1 MTQATKFRTLFE
13 HPTKIYEAPIF
24 QRRYRWTVKT
34 ELPKFWEDFSNVERG
49 EAETLFLGAIIT
61 KPSQP
66 STGYTAERELIVDG
80 QQRLTTL
87 SLTIL
92 AATVLAEEH
101 SQKDAVNSLI
111 EYLTISHRRDDIG
124 RPKIIVTTPDLAEY
138 DSLFRKLNNETKR
151 NLRLHSSHSAKIGPL
166 THSFDYAKDEIKNRI
181 EEAGGNPGDT
191 IMRIIDQMLDKVEI
205 VEFQLEERHDPNEVF
220 DRLNRQGLK
229 LTVADLARNHVFG
242 KVSNDRD
249 LANQLYGSQW
259 RPFEEKFNAAV
270 TDQVGKSASA
280 RGDAL
285 LDQYFFPFAITRFPQ
300 TTKPKSIN
308 LLEQRWNIMNEG
320 ETNPSVQVENI
331 VEDLS
336 EFVPAFLSLTTGASY
351 PRLPKDVEEIANRLY
366 RMKLPSVVLPF
377 PMHILRATASGDI
390 DPKNAREALE
400 IVESFLVRRALVGIE
415 PTGLHAIFKVLWG
428 KTSQGIPSKVRENI
442 TSTTTKFPND
452 GELRQGIEG
461 EALKQRRLCHYI
473 LEERELDLRG
483 RGDDLSPEQLQGF
496 EVDHIAPQSLK
507 GDWAPLFA
515 SPDAEALLDTWGNLV
530 PLSKKANTTKNAR
543 SWEDARKFLRLDT
556 IYKST
561 RMIYEDHDHWDAD
574 TIVARNR
581 ELADWAITRWPFY
594 EHYLKQ

>member
-24 QRRYRWTVKT
+24 QRRYRWSVKK

-66 STGYTAERELIVDG
+66 STGHTAERELIVDG
-80 QQRLTTL
+80 QQRLTTV

-101 SQKDAVNSLI
+101 SQKDAVNTLI
-111 EYLTISHRRDDIG
+111 GYLTISHRRDDIG
-124 RPKIIVTTPDLAEY
+124 RPKIIVTTPDLTEY
-138 DSLFRKLNNETKR
+138 DSLFSKLSNETKR
-151 NLRLHSSHSAKIGPL
+151 HLRLHSSHSAKPGPL
-166 THSFDYAKDEIKNRI
+166 THSFDYAKDEIKTRI
-181 EEAGGNPGDT
+181 EEDGGNPGDT
-191 IMRIIDQMLDKVEI
+191 IMGIIDQILDKVEI

-220 DRLNRQGLK
+220 DRLNRQGLP
-229 LTVADLARNHVFG
+229 LTVADLVRNHVFG
-242 KVSNDRD
+242 KVGNNRD
-249 LANQLYGSQW
+249 LANQLYESQW

-270 TDQVGKSASA
+270 TEQVGKSAAA

-285 LDQYFFPFAITRFPQ
+285 LDQYFFPFSITRFPQ
-300 TTKPKSIN
+300 TTKSKSIN
-308 LLEQRWNIMNEG
+308 SLEQRWIVMNEG
-320 ETNPSVQVENI
+320 ENNPSVQVENI

-351 PRLPKDVEEIANRLY
+351 PRLPKDVAEIANRLY
-366 RMKLPSVVLPF
+366 RMSPPSVILPF
-377 PMHILRATASGDI
+377 PMNLLRATASGDI
-390 DPKNAREALE
+390 NPKSAREALE
-400 IVESFLVRRALVGIE
+400 IVESFLVRRALVGLE
-415 PTGLHAIFKVLWG
+415 PTGLHAIFKVLWDR
-428 KTSQGIPSKVRENI
+428 TERGIPSEVRKYIE
-442 TSTTTKFPND
+442 STTIKFPTD
-452 GELRQGIEG
+452 DELRQGIEG
-461 EALKQRRLCHYI
+461 EALRRRKLCHYI
-473 LEERELDLRG
+473 LEERELYLRG
-483 RGDDLSPEQLQGF
+483 RGDDLSPEQLRGF

-515 SPDAEALLDTWGNLV
+515 SPDAKALLDTWGNLV
-530 PLSKKANTTKNAR
+530 PLSKKANTTKNAM
-543 SWEDARKFLRLDT
+543 SWKDARDLLRHDT

-581 ELADWAITRWPFY
+581 ELADWAIQRWPFY
-594 EHYLKQ
+594 EHYR